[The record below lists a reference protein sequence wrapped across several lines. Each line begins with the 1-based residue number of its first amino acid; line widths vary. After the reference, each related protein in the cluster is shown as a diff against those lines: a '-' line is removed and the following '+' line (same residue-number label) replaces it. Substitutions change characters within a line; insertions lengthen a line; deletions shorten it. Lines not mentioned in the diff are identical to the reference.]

1 MPALLTLDSK
11 SFHGAPESLLP
22 QTMWLDVLT
31 KLLPRHRWSGQFV
44 RNVWKSVTRFPRVEN
59 GVETSDGKFWRW
71 GLRYATDDVVAFI
84 LLPEPDNDEPIVVVV
99 EDGVDDRTATRT
111 LQEPL
116 FALAGEFRKKLRE
129 YSRKI

>member
-1 MPALLTLDSK
+1 MPALLMLDSK

-59 GVETSDGKFWRW
+59 GVETSDGKFWRL
-71 GLRYATDDVVAFI
+71 GLRYATDDV
-84 LLPEPDNDEPIVVVV
+84 
-99 EDGVDDRTATRT
+99 VDDRTATRT